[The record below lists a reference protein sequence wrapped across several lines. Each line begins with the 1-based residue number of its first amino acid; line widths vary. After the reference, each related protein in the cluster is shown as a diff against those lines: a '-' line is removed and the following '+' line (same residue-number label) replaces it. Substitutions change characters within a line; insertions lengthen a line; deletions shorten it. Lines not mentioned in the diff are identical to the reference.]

1 MADLVAKLDNE
12 ICQILGKVLKYP
24 WYKDD
29 PKNFP
34 DATESDGVCV
44 GEHTAETIAM
54 EAAAEIERLRSL
66 LLGQLADALEAAR
79 ADYDNLLTSIGTGRV
94 CAKEIAR
101 AQAAEAQAER
111 LAEMAKCF
119 TCDCNAAA
127 GLREALAAYKEE
139 FENVQNTTKA

>member
-54 EAAAEIERLRSL
+54 ETAAKIERL
-66 LLGQLADALEAAR
+66 QK
-79 ADYDNLLTSIGTGRV
+79 RV
-94 CAKEIAR
+94 E
-101 AQAAEAQAER
+101 AAEAQAVQ
-111 LAEMAKCF
+111 LANVVEKALAFVLIKCF
-119 TCDCNAAA
+119 RNSNRA
-127 GLREALAAYKEE
+127 REVKQWPSDQTMLYYLDAALAAYKEE

>member
-34 DATESDGVCV
+34 DATESDGICV

-54 EAAAEIERLRSL
+54 EAAAKIERLQKRV
-66 LLGQLADALEAAR
+66 EAAER
-79 ADYDNLLTSIGTGRV
+79 A
-94 CAKEIAR
+94 
-101 AQAAEAQAER
+101 AER